1 MFISDAWYVIRDA
14 TDLHHGSWDWRAGAV
29 HVLVE
34 LHKGY
39 GLSSLPTPNFSTFVL
54 HPSAPTAYR
63 DLLVESGSSHNQ
75 HSARLRHSP
84 RAALWQSA
92 KEMSSLSPI
101 VSPSLSGNVTSA
113 LAITTRPTAA
123 IAQPLTTPF
132 VFPPGCGGHFS
143 STYTVT
149 QHRVNASP
157 AIFRV
162 VASIPSQNPTC
173 QPRGWNAGSTPF
185 VFSPAVC
192 PSEWTAYELKVYTS
206 TWEEEIFTLNSTYTR
221 YLSTVVSQACCCSK
235 YVISI
240 GMIFPTSRS
249 SQRFPSRF
257 RLLTS

>member
-1 MFISDAWYVIRDA
+1 
-14 TDLHHGSWDWRAGAV
+14 
-29 HVLVE
+29 
-34 LHKGY
+34 
-39 GLSSLPTPNFSTFVL
+39 
-54 HPSAPTAYR
+54 
-63 DLLVESGSSHNQ
+63 
-75 HSARLRHSP
+75 
-84 RAALWQSA
+84 
-92 KEMSSLSPI
+92 MSIP
-101 VSPSLSGNVTSA
+101 A
-113 LAITTRPTAA
+113 
-123 IAQPLTTPF
+123 PF

-206 TWEEEIFTLNSTYTR
+206 TWEEDIFTLNSTYTR

-249 SQRFPSRF
+249 SQRFPSRS